1 MTFNYGAEKRKF
13 EKVWAK
19 LAKTYAEA
27 GMEPEAIKAMYEF
40 DWEIFKSERNEAL
53 HTQEFAIP
61 ESANEEMDDCESPL
75 YEKFLEQLSSEYDT
89 FGSHSR
95 YWWLEELTT
104 PLPDHWCPGTDR
116 GGQRTSHP
124 VHCGRA
130 DHPGNCTLSQSPEID
145 HLGKAPTHFHAVPL
159 RGIGYF
165 AQIDF
170 DICLF
175 ST

>member
-1 MTFNYGAEKRKF
+1 MTFNYAVEKRKF

-61 ESANEEMDDCESPL
+61 ESTNEEMDDCESPL
-75 YEKFLEQLSSEYDT
+75 YDKFLEQLSSEYDT
-89 FGSHSR
+89 YGSHSR

-104 PLPDHWCPGTDR
+104 PCLTIGVPALTLEDKELLTLYIVDGLTIR
-116 GGQRTSHP
+116 EIARYLNLQKSTISERLQRIFS
-124 VHCGRA
+124 
-130 DHPGNCTLSQSPEID
+130 
-145 HLGKAPTHFHAVPL
+145 
-159 RGIGYF
+159 
-165 AQIDF
+165 
-170 DICLF
+170 LF
-175 ST
+175 SSEG

>member
-61 ESANEEMDDCESPL
+61 ESSDEEMDDCESPL

-89 FGSHSR
+89 YGSHSR

-104 PLPDHWCPGTDR
+104 PCLTIGVPALTVEDKELLTLYIVDGLTIR
-116 GGQRTSHP
+116 EIARYLNLQKSTISERLQRIF
-124 VHCGRA
+124 
-130 DHPGNCTLSQSPEID
+130 TLFPSEE
-145 HLGKAPTHFHAVPL
+145 
-159 RGIGYF
+159 
-165 AQIDF
+165 
-170 DICLF
+170 
-175 ST
+175 

>member
-1 MTFNYGAEKRKF
+1 MTFNYAVEKRKF

-104 PLPDHWCPGTDR
+104 PCLTIGVPALTVEDKELLTLYIVDGLTIR
-116 GGQRTSHP
+116 EIARYLNLQKSTISERLQRIF
-124 VHCGRA
+124 
-130 DHPGNCTLSQSPEID
+130 TLFPSEE
-145 HLGKAPTHFHAVPL
+145 
-159 RGIGYF
+159 
-165 AQIDF
+165 
-170 DICLF
+170 
-175 ST
+175 

>member
-61 ESANEEMDDCESPL
+61 ESSDEEMDDCESPL
-75 YEKFLEQLSSEYDT
+75 YDKFLEQLSSEYDT
-89 FGSHSR
+89 YGSHSR
-95 YWWLEELTT
+95 YWWLEELTAPCLT
-104 PLPDHWCPGTDR
+104 IGVPALTVEDKELLTLYIVDGLTIR
-116 GGQRTSHP
+116 EIARYLNLQKSTISERLQRIFS
-124 VHCGRA
+124 
-130 DHPGNCTLSQSPEID
+130 
-145 HLGKAPTHFHAVPL
+145 
-159 RGIGYF
+159 
-165 AQIDF
+165 
-170 DICLF
+170 LF
-175 ST
+175 PSEG

>member
-1 MTFNYGAEKRKF
+1 
-13 EKVWAK
+13 
-19 LAKTYAEA
+19 
-27 GMEPEAIKAMYEF
+27 MEPEAIKAMYEF

-104 PLPDHWCPGTDR
+104 PCLTIGVPALTVEDKELLTLYIVDGLTIR
-116 GGQRTSHP
+116 EIARYLNLQKSTISERLQRIF
-124 VHCGRA
+124 
-130 DHPGNCTLSQSPEID
+130 TLFPSEE
-145 HLGKAPTHFHAVPL
+145 
-159 RGIGYF
+159 
-165 AQIDF
+165 
-170 DICLF
+170 
-175 ST
+175 